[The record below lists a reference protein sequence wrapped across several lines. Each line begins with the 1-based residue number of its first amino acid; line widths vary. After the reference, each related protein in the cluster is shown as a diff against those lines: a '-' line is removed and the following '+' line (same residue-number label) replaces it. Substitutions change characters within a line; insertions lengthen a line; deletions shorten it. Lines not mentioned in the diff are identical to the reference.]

1 MFKISKN
8 FSVLLMSDILH
19 QKVNHYDLQNP
30 YESSIPNV
38 NSVFHE
44 VPLTH
49 LSGNGSQTTAHAK
62 PTFPIYVKHILEM
75 LVLFKSLVLG

>member
-44 VPLTH
+44 VSWKQ
-49 LSGNGSQTTAHAK
+49 LSGNGSQTTAPAG
-62 PTFPIYVKHILEM
+62 YVKHILEM

>member
-1 MFKISKN
+1 
-8 FSVLLMSDILH
+8 MSDILH

-49 LSGNGSQTTAHAK
+49 LSGNGSQTTAHAG
-62 PTFPIYVKHILEM
+62 YVKHILEM